1 MKLFFTKKE
10 LKLKRKRVIGM
21 VACMADTSSGHG
33 LKKFNLKF
41 LL

>member
-21 VACMADTSSGHG
+21 VACMRIHHLDMA
-33 LKKFNLKF
+33 
-41 LL
+41 